1 MVILATHPGARIV
14 GIVRPRRVKSVDAM
28 RCDAACTE
36 ARDGRRRPNRNGG
49 VRIHSLVILSPY
61 IHSKKST
68 MTTTS
73 SKRNPSIRDKKV
85 YDIYNIN
92 IFTPCLKVY
101 ILLIIDLVM
110 CVFVHV
116 LRYTKFTSILVYVYI
131 THI

>member
-14 GIVRPRRVKSVDAM
+14 GIVRPRRVKSVDVV
-28 RCDAACTE
+28 RCDAARTE

-73 SKRNPSIRDKKV
+73 SKEIP
-85 YDIYNIN
+85 
-92 IFTPCLKVY
+92 
-101 ILLIIDLVM
+101 LLLEI
-110 CVFVHV
+110 
-116 LRYTKFTSILVYVYI
+116 TKYMIYI
-131 THI
+131 TLTYLHHVKNYIYYL